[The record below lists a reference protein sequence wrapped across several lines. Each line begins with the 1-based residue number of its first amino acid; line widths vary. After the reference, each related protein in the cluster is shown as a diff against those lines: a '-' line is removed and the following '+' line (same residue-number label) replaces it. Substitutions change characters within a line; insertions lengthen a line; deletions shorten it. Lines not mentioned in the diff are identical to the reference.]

1 MGQTHYLPRR
11 VSSSYYDPRG
21 HKPNQSPALRP
32 YPLPG
37 AWRRSTNGWLD
48 FQIALF
54 GLGRM
59 KPDLLRRREA
69 IALLAAIAVAWG
81 TSWPIIKAILQY
93 LPPMWTTG
101 LRSAIGTAILFA
113 ISALR
118 GTVALPQRG
127 DVPVVLNIALLHM
140 VAFTGLISVG
150 LQFVPAGRSVVLGY
164 TTPLW
169 VTAGA
174 RMFLGETLTPSRM
187 IGLGV
192 GLSGLFFLFDPSTF
206 DWSNQ
211 NAVVGNALVL
221 LAALCWAASILH
233 VRAHKW
239 VSTPFQLV
247 PWQALL
253 ATCILMLLALAF
265 EGVPHIE
272 WNARLVV
279 LLLYGGAI
287 GIALPY
293 WAMQTVNRGLPAIT
307 TALGLLAVPIVGV
320 ACSAIALG
328 EPLTFALLAATVL
341 IIGGIAIGLSDP
353 IGRLYRP

>member
-1 MGQTHYLPRR
+1 
-11 VSSSYYDPRG
+11 
-21 HKPNQSPALRP
+21 
-32 YPLPG
+32 
-37 AWRRSTNGWLD
+37 
-48 FQIALF
+48 
-54 GLGRM
+54 M

-81 TSWPIIKAILQY
+81 TSWPVIKAILQD
-93 LPPMWTTG
+93 LPPLWTTG

-113 ISALR
+113 ISAFR

-150 LQFVPAGRSVVLGY
+150 LQFVPAGRSIVLGY

-174 RMFLGETLTPSRM
+174 RIFLGETLTASRM
-187 IGLGV
+187 IGLLV

-206 DWSNQ
+206 DWSNH

-221 LAALCWAASILH
+221 LAAFCWAASILH

-253 ATCILMLLALAF
+253 ATCILMLLALTF

-279 LLLYGGAI
+279 LLLYGGAV

-320 ACSAIALG
+320 ACSSIALG

-353 IGRLYRP
+353 IGRLYRPPAR

>member
-1 MGQTHYLPRR
+1 
-11 VSSSYYDPRG
+11 
-21 HKPNQSPALRP
+21 
-32 YPLPG
+32 
-37 AWRRSTNGWLD
+37 
-48 FQIALF
+48 
-54 GLGRM
+54 M

-81 TSWPIIKAILQY
+81 TSWPVIKAILQD

-101 LRSAIGTAILFA
+101 LRSTIGTAILFA
-113 ISALR
+113 ISACR
-118 GTVALPQRG
+118 GSVVLPQRG

-150 LQFVPAGRSVVLGY
+150 LQFVPAGRSIVLGY

-174 RMFLGETLTPSRM
+174 RLFLGETLTPSRM
-187 IGLGV
+187 IGLVV

-206 DWSNQ
+206 DWSNH

-253 ATCILMLLALAF
+253 ATCILMLLALTL

-279 LLLYGGAI
+279 LLLYGGAV

-320 ACSAIALG
+320 ACSSIALG